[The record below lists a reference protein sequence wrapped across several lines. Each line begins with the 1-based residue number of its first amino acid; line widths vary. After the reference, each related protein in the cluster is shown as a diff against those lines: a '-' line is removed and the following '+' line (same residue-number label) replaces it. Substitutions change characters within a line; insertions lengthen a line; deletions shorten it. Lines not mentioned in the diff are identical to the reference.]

1 MSLITNTRE
10 FNRHVSDPADDVIP
24 GVLAIAQAS
33 AWSSAHIRQGELSAF
48 SNVGARLDRVVLAT
62 EYRLQRA
69 VTSGRRIT
77 ATLQPVPG
85 YECGVCMIASD
96 GHEDRAI
103 VTLLRDRS
111 LPPFSSMEISLL
123 TLALA
128 AESDRLAALRPRPM
142 TERNGSPTVQ
152 HVDPNSAPANN
163 SAFYIL
169 AADLTIV
176 ISWHPEDSQHASE
189 LYEAAPTVHRLPP
202 LLEEAVRKL
211 TAGWTRDSIK
221 RPGIARPVPSLILRT
236 LPLMGQG
243 GHFVAVRV
251 ERFVPPNTLSES
263 AVRFRFTPREI
274 EVLAM
279 LLDGAQLGD
288 ISRDLCISHSTVQDH
303 LRHLLEKSS
312 SGNRT
317 EMIARIFGWEAASH
331 PRESS

>member
-1 MSLITNTRE
+1 MSLMTNTRE
-10 FNRHVSDPADDVIP
+10 FDRHVSDPADDVIP

-33 AWSSAHIRQGELSAF
+33 AWSSAHIRHGELSAF
-48 SNVGARLDRVVLAT
+48 SNVGARLDHFVLAT

-69 VTSGRRIT
+69 VTSGRKIA

-85 YECGVCMIASD
+85 YGCGVCMIASD

-111 LPPFSSMEISLL
+111 LPPFSSMEVSLL

-128 AESDRLAALRPRPM
+128 AESDRLAALRIRPLS
-142 TERNGSPTVQ
+142 ERNGGPTVQ
-152 HVDPNSAPANN
+152 HVGPTSAPPHNA
-163 SAFYIL
+163 ALYIL
-169 AADLTIV
+169 DADLKIV
-176 ISWHPEDSQHASE
+176 MSWQPEDCTHVSK
-189 LYEAAPTVHRLPP
+189 LYESAPVVDRLPP
-202 LLEEAVRKL
+202 ILEETVRKL
-211 TAGWTRDSIK
+211 TAGWTPDSIK

-236 LPLMGQG
+236 QPLKGKAGQ
-243 GHFVAVRV
+243 FVSARID
-251 ERFVPPNTLSES
+251 RFVPPNTLTES

-331 PRESS
+331 FRESL